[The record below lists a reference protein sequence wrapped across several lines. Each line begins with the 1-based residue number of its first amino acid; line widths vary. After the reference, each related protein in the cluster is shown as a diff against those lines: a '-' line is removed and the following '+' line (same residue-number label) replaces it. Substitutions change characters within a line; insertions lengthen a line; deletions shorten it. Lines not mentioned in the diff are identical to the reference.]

1 MPLPQAP
8 QRQTTNVPI
17 TPIVG
22 DILVTVTYEAQ
33 RKELPAYGTLMSEMH
48 QKGKIDQ
55 RYKDHVFTLA
65 VPLNNERE
73 DMFTLYFAAPR
84 EGEDA
89 YNWEMTQAD
98 IGGTK
103 FDAVAR
109 TYIVPRA
116 DYDPTSPAMGAAM
129 PDTPAGK
136 FASPSGYIL
145 AVKSQRRI
153 EKEFD
158 SHFVAETRVFVRK
171 TTITQIGAD
180 PLNGL
185 PLSSSSTIY
194 HKNEVVTGTT
204 TAAQLFADPTNAYWG
219 TQSTGYARTGRQLSS
234 EFYEI
239 ISEQVVAGS
248 GAGGLITVNDYN
260 TTEDFSWPAVFGGV
274 RLYDYALRD
283 GGVEVYAEP
292 YFTKEAYRGPCRA
305 RVLVTWSAAEHV
317 VSEPRVMQPLP
328 ISVNTPFYRWAVGPC
343 LHPGG
348 TLTAVTGNHPK
359 YALNAGI
366 AAEWEATE
374 PTEWPASVL
383 AVDEQK
389 PYRGGWLRTEVTIYQ
404 PTYAI

>member
-33 RKELPAYGTLMSEMH
+33 RKELPPYGTLMSEMH

-84 EGEDA
+84 EGEDE

-116 DYDPTSPAMGAAM
+116 DYDPTSPAMGEAM

-136 FASPSGYIL
+136 FATPSGYIL

-158 SHFVAETRVFVRK
+158 SHFVAETRVYVRK

-194 HKNEVVTGTT
+194 HKDEIVTGAT
-204 TAAQLFADPTNAYWG
+204 TAAPLFADPTNAYWG

-239 ISEQVVAGS
+239 ISEQVVAGAGS
-248 GAGGLITVNDYN
+248 GGLITVNDYN

-274 RLYDYALRD
+274 RVYSYDLRN
-283 GGVEVYAEP
+283 GGFEVYAEP

-305 RVLVTWSAAEHV
+305 RILVTWSAAEHI
-317 VSEPRVMQPLP
+317 VSEPKVMQPLP

-343 LHPGG
+343 LHPAG
-348 TLTAVTGNHPK
+348 TITAVTGNHPK

-366 AAEWEATE
+366 AAEWDETS
-374 PTEWPASVL
+374 PTEWPDSVL